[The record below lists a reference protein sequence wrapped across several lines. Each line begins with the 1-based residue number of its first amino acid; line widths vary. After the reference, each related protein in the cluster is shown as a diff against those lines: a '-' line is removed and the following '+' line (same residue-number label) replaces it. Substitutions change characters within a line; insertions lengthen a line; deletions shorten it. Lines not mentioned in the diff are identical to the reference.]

1 MEFLDQLNTVTEGY
15 PSPVAGSGRDYAKE
29 EIVYK
34 IKKEFDKASI
44 GINTRADELGIGYDL
59 PLEYAEAEQDLV
71 ELNKFETFAKATYPS
86 PIAFGLILP
95 VFIVSLDLFG
105 RPIDDSFYFEDTFL
119 MVGLSLLIVTGI
131 AFAGLREI
139 KKEFGPFVP
148 MAFLVNKSTEFHT
161 LGTSGWSDISSNR
174 LSSGIVL
181 AGMTTAMIVS
191 TRWTVTVSGV
201 DEYGHNVYG
210 YKEYRDTSDG
220 SGGSSGC
227 GSSCGGGCGGGGCG
241 GGDF

>member
-1 MEFLDQLNTVTEGY
+1 M
-15 PSPVAGSGRDYAKE
+15 
-29 EIVYK
+29 
-34 IKKEFDKASI
+34 
-44 GINTRADELGIGYDL
+44 
-59 PLEYAEAEQDLV
+59 
-71 ELNKFETFAKATYPS
+71 
-86 PIAFGLILP
+86 
-95 VFIVSLDLFG
+95 
-105 RPIDDSFYFEDTFL
+105 
-119 MVGLSLLIVTGI
+119 TGI

-139 KKEFGPFVP
+139 KKEFGSFVP

-227 GSSCGGGCGGGGCG
+227 GSSCGGGCGGGGGCG
-241 GGDF
+241 ECIAKVLLK